1 MRTCLCIWLMTIA
14 SLCQAQPI
22 DVLLVGTVHHFKPAY
37 QSLQNF
43 EQIQQQLIAY
53 QPDIICIEAIPIDD
67 SLSLKE
73 ILPSLLK
80 QADQLN
86 DSLPPA
92 KRSTSPYP
100 SSAFDSPAYWNT
112 HKPEDLIAQGLN
124 YYTSY
129 DFWNAYYYWNTVE
142 IHGDSLGN
150 LSKYQRALAN
160 TEYGLI
166 VFPVARQLGIHF
178 FHNIDYR
185 YQESNFLTQQNKSIK
200 QLLFNFKW
208 KPLGKY
214 MKLQKKY
221 KKAEKAG
228 TLLHFINEPSFQTAF
243 SNLIEDLPNK
253 LKKSEEARY
262 VKEYWNNRNKIMAQR
277 IYQSALD
284 AKATKVLVTVGSAHV
299 SHIKRYL
306 EELGCEVSTF
316 TALDKEEHD

>member
-1 MRTCLCIWLMTIA
+1 MTIA
-14 SLCQAQPI
+14 CLGQAQTI

-43 EQIQQQLIAY
+43 EQIQQRLISY

-73 ILPSLLK
+73 ILPNLLK

-86 DSLPPA
+86 DSLPPVN
-92 KRSTSPYP
+92 RFTFPSP
-100 SSAFDSPAYWNT
+100 SSVFDSPAYWNT

-142 IHGDSLGN
+142 IHGDSLGY

-185 YQESNFLTQQNKSIK
+185 YQESNFLAKQNKAIK
-200 QLLFNFKW
+200 KLLFNFKW

-214 MKLQKKY
+214 MRLQKKY

-228 TLLHFINEPSFQTAF
+228 TLMQFINAPSFQASF
-243 SNLIEDLPNK
+243 SHLIEDLPNK
-253 LKKSEEARY
+253 LKKSAEAKY
-262 VKEYWNNRNKIMAQR
+262 VKEYWNNRNSIMAQR

-306 EELGCEVSTF
+306 EKLGCDVKTYAE
-316 TALDKEEHD
+316 L